1 MVEQVVTNPVQWYT
15 QDPWKAYMS
24 WFSPRWAQPI
34 EDFDPAEW
42 VEKLKRGG
50 FRIAVLHCKH
60 HDGICFFESKYREK
74 QPKRDYIA
82 EFTAEAHQQGL
93 RVMAYY
99 SVTID
104 VWSAEVH
111 PDWRC
116 VDREGMAHEFGAPYP
131 VDHGVCCVN
140 NPGFRALILGQME
153 EILETAEP
161 DGFWLD
167 SMEYPRDGCFCD
179 YCRQAFADTHG
190 GADLAEAWGTDQTR
204 RWSRDYLLDLMRS
217 IREIADR
224 GGVRRPLVYNG
235 CGSNLLP
242 GFDEIDALC
251 DSLSAEADAPETKSF
266 APRFLAPRK
275 KPEHNFEHYTPVSD
289 SVNSWTTRPTNM
301 LLSEAALLTAHG
313 GSVVGG
319 FDVTPGGFFSG
330 HQMDELGQVGAFL
343 RERQEYV
350 INTEPVYDVG
360 LLIPFAREYNPA
372 WPLTLLR
379 HHVPFGV
386 VLPDRIDIDRYR
398 LLIVEDGFPLENA
411 TLDALETFVS
421 GGGSLL
427 VDGRVLSAHPPQR
440 LMNLL
445 GLSGATGTGFSTNYV
460 GDLHGDVIGEMSREP
475 VRSDGAAWKL
485 ELADAES
492 LARYVYPIAERSRET
507 YIWWGPNPPRPAPS
521 SDVAI
526 TRNRVGNGSAVCM
539 GYPIAEADQP
549 ESRHRHRL
557 VLMVE
562 NLIHLLIEE
571 PLLRSE
577 APSGVEVIVNR
588 QGNRHIVHFVN
599 RYPILTG
606 LNDRPG
612 NLPSLANVTVW
623 INENRVGKV
632 RRILRA
638 PRDREIGLE
647 RNGSWVRL
655 RAKELAIQESFIL
668 EHSN

>member
-1 MVEQVVTNPVQWYT
+1 MNDQGIRNSTQWYT

-42 VEKLKRGG
+42 VEKLKRGN

-60 HDGICFFESKYREK
+60 HDGICFFKSRFRDK
-74 QPKRDYIA
+74 QPARDYIA
-82 EFTAEAHQQGL
+82 EFTAEAHRQDL

-99 SVTID
+99 STTID
-104 VWSAEVH
+104 VWSAEVN

-116 VDREGMAHEFGAPYP
+116 VDREGTPHPFGAPYP

-153 EILETAEP
+153 EILENADP

-167 SMEYPRDGCFCD
+167 SLEYPRDGCFCSD
-179 YCRQAFADTHG
+179 CRRAFADATG
-190 GADLAEAWGTDQTR
+190 GTDLADAWGTEQTR
-204 RWSRDYLLDLMRS
+204 LWSRDYLLDLMRS
-217 IREIADR
+217 IREIANR

-235 CGSNLLP
+235 CGSNILP
-242 GFDEIDALC
+242 GFDAIDALC

-289 SVNSWTTRPTNM
+289 SVNTWTTRPTNM

-330 HQMDELGQVGAFL
+330 HQMDELGKVGAFL
-343 RERQEYV
+343 RERQEYLV
-350 INTEPVYDVG
+350 NAEPVYDVG
-360 LLIPFAREYNPA
+360 LLVPVAREYDPA

-386 VLPDRIDIDRYR
+386 VLPDRLDIDRYP
-398 LLIVEDGFPLENA
+398 LLILEKGFPLDDG
-411 TLDALETFVS
+411 TLGAMERFVS

-427 VDGRVLSAHPPQR
+427 VDGQVLSTDPPQR
-440 LMNLL
+440 LLNLL
-445 GLSGATGTGFSTNYV
+445 GLSGTTGTGFSTNYV
-460 GDLHGDVIGEMSREP
+460 SDPSGEP
-475 VRSDGAAWKL
+475 VRSDGTAWKL
-485 ELADAES
+485 ETADAEPM
-492 LARYVYPIAERSRET
+492 AHYVYPIAERSRET
-507 YIWWGPNPPRPAPS
+507 YIWHGPNPPRLAQS

-526 TRNRVGNGSAVCM
+526 TRHRVGKGLAACM
-539 GYPIAEADQP
+539 GFPIAEHDQH
-549 ESRHRHRL
+549 ESQHRHRL
-557 VLMVE
+557 VLLVE
-562 NLIHLLIEE
+562 NLIDSLIKE

-577 APSGVEVIVNR
+577 APSGVEVVVNR
-588 QGNRHIVHFVN
+588 QGDRHIVHLVN
-599 RYPILTG
+599 RYPILTA

-612 NLPSLANVTVW
+612 NPPSLANVTLW
-623 INENRVGKV
+623 MNENRIGKV
-632 RRILRA
+632 QGILRA
-638 PRDREIGLE
+638 PGGRTIDLE
-647 RNGSWVRL
+647 RDGSWVRL
-655 RAKELAIQESFIL
+655 TAPELVNQEIFAL
-668 EHSN
+668 EP